1 MSSGGSGKGGQTQQA
16 AGTQTGG
23 FGGGDQL
30 AGMGQP
36 IGATAPSYG
45 AAPNV
50 YEQSSQGLTG
60 AFNTA
65 YGGLAQNFLNPSG
78 YDPSFVGQPGSIQ
91 GGIEGYMNPYTD
103 QVINRTMDDM
113 ERMRGIQQV
122 GIEGSAAQA
131 EAFGGSRQGLV
142 ESELNRNFM
151 QQTGDMSAN
160 MRNLAYGQA
169 ANLSGQDISNMMTSG
184 FANQNAANL
193 GGFQNAMLQNQQF
206 GNTMQGAG
214 MLGDLSQQAFGFGQD
229 ITQQQTQAGLM
240 QQALQQSVMNQGAG
254 LYEGY
259 ANSPQQ
265 VFNLRLSALGQNPLN
280 AESTTTVTKQPGM
293 FDYLQMGAG
302 LGSAAMGAGMFG
314 NPGSGGT

>member
-1 MSSGGSGKGGQTQQA
+1 MSIGGSG
-16 AGTQTGG
+16 TGG
-23 FGGGDQL
+23 KG
-30 AGMGQP
+30 
-36 IGATAPSYG
+36 GATASQG
-45 AAPNV
+45 ATGYDPATQGMGSPIAPTYNQPAQNPNV
-50 YEQSSQGLTG
+50 YDQSAQGLTG
-60 AFNTA
+60 AFNTV
-65 YGGLAQNFLNPSG
+65 YGGLAQNAANPAG
-78 YDPSFVGQPGSIQ
+78 YDPSFVGQPGPIQ

-103 QVINRTMDDM
+103 DVINRTMDDM
-113 ERMRGIQQV
+113 NRMRGIQQV
-122 GIEGSAAQA
+122 GIEGNAAQA
-131 EAFGGSRQGLV
+131 GAFGGSRQGLV

-184 FANQNAANL
+184 FANQNAANQAGQF
-193 GGFQNAMLQNQQF
+193 GGMMQNQQF
-206 GNTMQGAG
+206 GNMMQGAG

-229 ITQQQTQAGLM
+229 ITAQQNQAGLM
-240 QQALQQSVMNQGAG
+240 QQALQQAVMNQGAG

-302 LGSAAMGAGMFG
+302 LGSAAMGT
-314 NPGSGGT
+314 GGIF